1 MRKKLLICNESAGV
15 GMMMKNFFNATE
27 HTVWNCS
34 MHPNDLKKFLT
45 KRKYDV
51 VVFFAGNNR
60 HDVAYITRKLKAA
73 YPDTDVIVVML
84 YRWEHFSEDYYDEG
98 ASLCVW
104 FQEITM
110 KLLSSFIR
118 LMFFQREHPDV
129 NVYISTFLADHGFTG
144 FRKGFYYLC
153 TALDMCIKEPERLKR
168 IVQQVYTETAVRCGA
183 SDYTAIERALRHYLD
198 TMLSSPDI
206 DPLLK
211 IRFPERPTLKAFISG
226 LCDLYIESV
235 GYTEV

>member
-1 MRKKLLICNESAGV
+1 
-15 GMMMKNFFNATE
+15 
-27 HTVWNCS
+27 
-34 MHPNDLKKFLT
+34 
-45 KRKYDV
+45 
-51 VVFFAGNNR
+51 
-60 HDVAYITRKLKAA
+60 
-73 YPDTDVIVVML
+73 ML

-226 LCDLYIESV
+226 LCDNRCLPSLRLVYVFLNLCNTYLYIIINKPFFNVQSFKIFL
-235 GYTEV
+235 GKILLIGKKSSAHLRIFR